1 LLLIALLLIALLV
14 IALLIAHSIYSSIA
28 MLTNILNLLLFI
40 NIIMIQS
47 RSILSGSFDTSSVD
61 VKKESNQSGV
71 PVVEN
76 SCTHNKGTSLSTTG
90 HTTVTCSSTLSLP
103 NYESNHDDT
112 DVKETKST
120 VGNSNDEKIMST
132 NNNKNNI
139 ITYRETKEGR
149 KYPKEEE
156 DKGYIQIVNALSNDE
171 KLKMSDGNLPMR
183 HYRADKGDIT
193 KAIQRTKYAIQWREK
208 FGVEK
213 MLQAVHGDHYTSRRD
228 HDVNIHNGHDINEEE
243 MKELRDIILKENE
256 TGKIYARGYDKHGHA
271 ILYFYLTRENTNHN
285 ENNIKHL
292 VYHIERAIAASAKN
306 NCEKIIIIM
315 DFTNWTMKHSAPMSV
330 TKETIHILQD
340 CYVERLL
347 RVYMTNAP
355 VLFRTFWSM
364 VKPFID
370 PVTKQKIVF
379 CAGKKS
385 AAVMEEELDMS
396 VLEKSAF
403 GTEDIKPYDSK
414 EYFSLPIDTVFDE
427 TQTFE

>member
-1 LLLIALLLIALLV
+1 
-14 IALLIAHSIYSSIA
+14 
-28 MLTNILNLLLFI
+28 MLHTSNILNLKFIKLLLFG
-40 NIIMIQS
+40 NLIMLQS
-47 RSILSGSFDTSSVD
+47 RSILSGSFDSSSVN
-61 VKKESNQSGV
+61 VKESNKSG
-71 PVVEN
+71 VEN
-76 SCTHNKGTSLSTTG
+76 SGKNINKNNDNDNHTNLKTTCSTLSTTG
-90 HTTVTCSSTLSLP
+90 HTTVTSSSSLSLQ
-103 NYESNHDDT
+103 NNESNHDI
-112 DVKETKST
+112 KEET
-120 VGNSNDEKIMST
+120 T
-132 NNNKNNI
+132 NNNNN

-149 KYPKEEE
+149 KYPKDEE
-156 DKGYIQIVNALSNDE
+156 DKGYIQILNALSNNE
-171 KLKMSDGNLPMR
+171 KFKMSDRNLPMR
-183 HYRADKGDIT
+183 HYRADKGDVT

-213 MLQAVHGDHYTSRRD
+213 MLQAVHGDNYKSHIQ
-228 HDVNIHNGHDINEEE
+228 NIHNVNINDGHNLNEDER
-243 MKELRDIILKENE
+243 KQLRDIILKENE

-271 ILYFYLTRENTNHN
+271 ILYFYLARENTNHN

-315 DFTNWTMKHSAPMSV
+315 DFTDWTMKQSAPMSV

-385 AAVMEEELDMS
+385 AGVMEEELDMS

-403 GTEDIKPYDSK
+403 GTKDIKPYDSK

>member
-1 LLLIALLLIALLV
+1 
-14 IALLIAHSIYSSIA
+14 
-28 MLTNILNLLLFI
+28 ML
-40 NIIMIQS
+40 QS
-47 RSILSGSFDTSSVD
+47 RSILSGSFDSHSSSVD
-61 VKKESNQSGV
+61 IQESNKSTCTGTRTSSGV
-71 PVVEN
+71 VQVHLQTETN
-76 SCTHNKGTSLSTTG
+76 NGKNNNDNLKTTCSTLSTTG
-90 HTTVTCSSTLSLP
+90 HTTVTSSSSLSLQ
-103 NYESNHDDT
+103 NYESNHDDAL
-112 DVKETKST
+112 KEETTKST
-120 VGNSNDEKIMST
+120 SRSRPTSTCIMST
-132 NNNKNNI
+132 NNTGNNNI
-139 ITYRETKEGR
+139 ITYKETKEGR

-156 DKGYIQIVNALSNDE
+156 DKGFIQILNALSNNE

-183 HYRADKGDIT
+183 HYRADKGDVT
-193 KAIQRTKYAIQWREK
+193 KAIQRTKYAIQWREN

-213 MLQAVHGDHYTSRRD
+213 MLQAVHGDDDNYTK
-228 HDVNIHNGHDINEEE
+228 NHNNNEEKEEE
-243 MKELRDIILKENE
+243 MKQLRNIILKENE

-271 ILYFYLTRENTNHN
+271 ILYFYLARENTNHN

-315 DFTNWTMKHSAPMSV
+315 DFTDWTMKQSAPMSV

-385 AAVMEEELDMS
+385 AGVMEEELDMS

-403 GTEDIKPYDSK
+403 GTKDIKPYDSQ